1 MRSIPISYLSPPAIA
16 NDRKKPSSSPPPE
29 RCPAFFLRRI
39 APVHLQ
45 SRELGEAMIEEI
57 TLKPGDL
64 VVEYGPGTG
73 PFTSVLKERM
83 PQGVEYLGIE
93 YDRELHRNLV
103 RRFPGL
109 RFHHG
114 SAEQTPEILA
124 HHRLGPAKVVLSG
137 LPFANMPP
145 DLQAR
150 ILESTRAALHH
161 DGIFRTFTY
170 LLSSLNPSTT
180 HFHRLVSAHFHHHHK
195 PKTVMQNFPP
205 ARVLSY
211 SKPVQKG

>member
-1 MRSIPISYLSPPAIA
+1 MTGTDKNHHPHRLSDALHFLSRFLTKPGSIGSIW
-16 NDRKKPSSSPPPE
+16 PS
-29 RCPAFFLRRI
+29 
-39 APVHLQ
+39 
-45 SRELGEAMIEEI
+45 SRELGEEMIKEI
-57 TLKPGDL
+57 HLQPGDV

-73 PFTSVLKERM
+73 PFTSVLHERM
-83 PQGVEYLGIE
+83 PKGVEYLGIE
-93 YDRELHRNLV
+93 FDRELHRNLV

-124 HHRLGPAKVVLSG
+124 SHRLGPAKLVLSG

-145 DLQAR
+145 GLQER

-170 LLSSLNPSTT
+170 MLSTLNPSTT
-180 HFHRLVSAHFHHHHK
+180 HFRRLVREHFHDHHQS
-195 PKTVMQNFPP
+195 KTVMKNFPP

-211 SKPVQKG
+211 SRPVQRG